1 MPRSIQHICIADDD
15 PDDYFL
21 FKTALSEVNDSVKLN
36 GFSSCAGLL
45 EFLKNTHQLPDL
57 IVLDMNMP
65 VSDGIKCL
73 LAIKKEARLQHIPVV
88 IYSTSDSPDTMRRAK
103 ECGAF
108 DYLPKE
114 SSFHVTKELIA
125 KLLTIP
131 VSEFQNDPIVENKAQ
146 QR

>member
-15 PDDYFL
+15 PDDYYL

-36 GFSSCAGLL
+36 GFSSCASLL

-65 VSDGIKCL
+65 VNDGFKCL
-73 LAIKKEARLQHIPVV
+73 LAIKKESRLQHIPVV
-88 IYSTSDSPDTMRRAK
+88 IYSTSDSPDTMQRAK

-108 DYLPKE
+108 DYLPKAP
-114 SSFHVTKELIA
+114 SFHLTKELI
-125 KLLTIP
+125 KKMLTIP
-131 VSEFQNDPIVENKAQ
+131 VSELQNDPIIENKAQ